1 MPTVLSKHIRK
12 EVMINGVCNA
22 VLNGY
27 IAWLIIK
34 ERASLAM
41 WGAEGFAFDLFATAF
56 LLPFIIALIIIPLS
70 RYKVSKGK
78 IPGFCWGADIPL
90 HRLLKQLPQGLMM
103 RALGFGLAGLLV
115 VAPLTLVSLLLMGA
129 TSFVPLQF
137 AIFKGLW
144 AGLIGGLVVVPLIM
158 LGAADRE
165 LERQSLKSA

>member
-1 MPTVLSKHIRK
+1 MPNVLRQHICK

-41 WGAEGFAFDLFATAF
+41 WGAEGFAFDLLATAF
-56 LLPFIIALIIIPLS
+56 LLPFIIALIVIPLS
-70 RYKVSKGK
+70 RHKVSKGK
-78 IPGFCWGADIPL
+78 IPNICWDADSPL
-90 HRLLKQLPQGLMM
+90 HGLLQRLPQGLML
-103 RALGFGLAGLLV
+103 RALEFGLAGLLI
-115 VAPLTLVSLLLMGA
+115 VAPLTLLALLFLGA
-129 TSFVPLQF
+129 TSFTPLQF

-144 AGLIGGLVVVPLIM
+144 AGLLGGLVVAPLIM

-165 LERQSLKSA
+165 LERHSLESA